1 MDVNATPKEADRSEK
16 CSDVHENEYAVRV
29 VKFTAS
35 LKGPEGCLPDE
46 SEFAIMSPRGY
57 EVPQR

>member
-1 MDVNATPKEADRSEK
+1 MEADRSEK
-16 CSDVHENEYAVRV
+16 CSDMHENEYAVRV
-29 VKFTAS
+29 VKLTAF

-46 SEFAIMSPRGY
+46 TEFAMSPRGY